1 MKSAKDSQQWEDI
14 LFENRHKA
22 YGAYILRKS
31 YHAAVLKAA
40 LIASGTLLLGLSY
53 PSIIGVF
60 DTDGSEVKQEVV
72 ATVQYIELAPPPP
85 IQKEMAPPPPKAP
98 EVQKVVKYVPPKVTK
113 EEVVEEKEL
122 PTIEEIK
129 NNQIGTVD
137 VEGKEGLT
145 VENPVVV
152 EEGNGHST
160 EQVFDFVEESPE
172 FPGGMEALGK
182 FLQKNLR
189 YPARA
194 NRMGI
199 EGTVYVSFIVD
210 QNGTINGVEV
220 KKGIDAS
227 CNEEAA
233 RVISKMPPWKP
244 GKQSGQ
250 AVKVRFIMP
259 IKFKL
264 NS

>member
-1 MKSAKDSQQWEDI
+1 METGKDSLLWEDI
-14 LFENRHKA
+14 IFENKHKA
-22 YGAYILRKS
+22 YGAYMLRKK
-31 YHAAVLKAA
+31 YNAIVVKAAV
-40 LIASGTLLLGLSY
+40 IASGTLLLGLSL
-53 PSIIGVF
+53 PAIIGAF
-60 DTDGSEVKQEVV
+60 EPEGSEEKQELV
-72 ATVQYIELAPPPP
+72 ATVQYMELAPPPP

-122 PTIEEIK
+122 PTMEEIK

-152 EEGNGHST
+152 EEGNGLAT
-160 EQVFDFVEESPE
+160 EEVFDFVEESPE
-172 FPGGMEALGK
+172 YPGGMEALGK

-199 EGTVYVSFIVD
+199 EGTVYVSFVVD
-210 QNGTINGVEV
+210 QNGLINAVEV

-227 CNEEAA
+227 CDEEAA

-244 GKQSGQ
+244 GKQRGQ
-250 AVKVRFIMP
+250 AVKVRYIMP